1 MKISFFEKKINKI
14 DKPLFKLFQKKR
26 GKIQINKVIGRK
38 KNITTDI
45 EERNKRIYFKN
56 LYSTELEIL
65 KEIDGFLL
73 VDDQLKLNWDE
84 VNKLSITIAFNEIE
98 AVV

>member
-14 DKPLFKLFQKKR
+14 DKPLFKLSQKKR

-73 VDDQLKLNWDE
+73 VDDQLKLSWDE

>member
-14 DKPLFKLFQKKR
+14 DKPLFKLSQKKR

-45 EERNKRIYFKN
+45 EERNKRIDFKN

-84 VNKLSITIAFNEIE
+84 VNKLSITRAFNEIE

>member
-1 MKISFFEKKINKI
+1 MKISFFEKKLTRLTNLYSSY
-14 DKPLFKLFQKKR
+14 PQKKR

-45 EERNKRIYFKN
+45 EERNKRIDFKN

-84 VNKLSITIAFNEIE
+84 VNKLSITRAFNEIE